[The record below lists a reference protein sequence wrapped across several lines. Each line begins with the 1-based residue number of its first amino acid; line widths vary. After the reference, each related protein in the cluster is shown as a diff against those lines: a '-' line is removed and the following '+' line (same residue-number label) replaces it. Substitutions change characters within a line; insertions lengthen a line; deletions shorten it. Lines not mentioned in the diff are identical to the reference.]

1 MPRTSKAK
9 KPSPQASLFDFDEE
23 PQSIPPIDSGPSAAL
38 SARPTETH
46 SAETAEQS
54 SAKVTFNPNYLSSL
68 MKSSGLVPHACWCWQ
83 AYLLCTHGVAL
94 LTAQNKLNGY
104 APECWQLAFEELEPR
119 IYRQAVEQAIE
130 ESVAAAGM
138 LAEDLK
144 AGCLL
149 LGAIG
154 HLFST
159 ARPAGG

>member
-23 PQSIPPIDSGPSAAL
+23 PQSISAGDTNPSEAL
-38 SARPTETH
+38 SALPPETNCV
-46 SAETAEQS
+46 AAAEQS
-54 SAKVTFNPNYLSSL
+54 SPKPTFNSDYLSSL
-68 MKSSGLVPHACWCWQ
+68 MTSSGLVPHACWCWQ
-83 AYLLCTHGVAL
+83 AYLLGTHGVSG

-104 APECWQLAFEELEPR
+104 DPECWQLAFEELEPR

-130 ESVAAAGM
+130 DSAAVAGM
-138 LAEDLK
+138 MGEDLR

-154 HLFST
+154 YLFST
-159 ARPAGG
+159 TESA

>member
-23 PQSIPPIDSGPSAAL
+23 PLSICAGDTNQSKAL
-38 SARPTETH
+38 SALPAETH
-46 SAETAEQS
+46 STETAEQS
-54 SAKVTFNPNYLSSL
+54 LAKPTFNPNYLSSL

-130 ESVAAAGM
+130 DSAAAAGM

-159 ARPAGG
+159 TSPA